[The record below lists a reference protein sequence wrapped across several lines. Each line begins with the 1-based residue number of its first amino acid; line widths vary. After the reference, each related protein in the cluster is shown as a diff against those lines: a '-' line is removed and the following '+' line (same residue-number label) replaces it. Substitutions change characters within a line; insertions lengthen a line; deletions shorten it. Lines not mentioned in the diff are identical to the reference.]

1 VTLVELLLTMAEAEM
16 RLPIA
21 EDDELCLSFR
31 HSVYG
36 STVVEAFSVGRDGL
50 SLQQLR
56 YSEARLAD
64 YYGYDHAN
72 RVGDLW
78 IVEGDGRRHHRLS
91 LRVSSESEMKLSV
104 GSYAIDLR
112 DLVVAGGAVQISVDG
127 RCAHVAASNS

>member
-1 VTLVELLLTMAEAEM
+1 MDLLLTMAEAEL

-36 STVVEAFSVGRDGL
+36 STVLEAFAVGPGGL
-50 SLQQLR
+50 ELRQLR

-72 RVGDLW
+72 RVGKLW
-78 IVEGDGRRHHRLS
+78 IVEGHGRSHPRLS
-91 LRVSSESEMKLSV
+91 LRVSHDSEMKLTV
-104 GSYAIDLR
+104 GPHAIDLR
-112 DLVVAGGAVQISVDG
+112 DLVVAGGAVQISVDD
-127 RCAHVAASNS
+127 RYTHVAASNR